1 MDKTFVLA
9 VIITVLFCAT
19 KYVEQRFLGQEVKPL
34 KEIIRDALVVLV
46 CSISGSFAFFHF
58 QGTLIDFFNAVTETK
73 ALNPVATEIFTDVP
87 AF

>member
-9 VIITVLFCAT
+9 VIITILFCAT
-19 KYVEQRFLGQEVKPL
+19 KYVEQRFLDQDPKPL
-34 KEIIRDALVVLV
+34 KEVVRDALVVLV
-46 CSISGSFAFFHF
+46 CSITGSFGFFHF

>member
-9 VIITVLFCAT
+9 VIITLLFCAT

-73 ALNPVATEIFTDVP
+73 ALNPVATEIFIDVP